1 MIFHIVDKDY
11 WLNQVSSGEYLTR
24 DLDSEGFIH
33 CSDIQKVTHV
43 ANQIYKGIHNL
54 ILLCIDEDKIHSKVK
69 WEDLYDLNYDY
80 PHIYGPLNI
89 DAVISIHEFEPN
101 EEGFFSIPN
110 DLI

>member
-11 WLNQVSSGEYLTR
+11 WLNQVPSGEYLTR

-33 CSDIQKVTHV
+33 CSDIHKVTHV
-43 ANQIYKGIHNL
+43 ANQIYKGVNNL

-69 WEDLYDLNYDY
+69 WEDLYNLNYDY
-80 PHIYGPLNI
+80 PHIYGTLNI
-89 DAVISIHEFEPN
+89 NAVISIYEFEPN
-101 EEGFFSIPN
+101 EKGYFSIPN